1 MKRQVMTLLLV
12 SALAVNLLPMA
23 AFAQELPENGE
34 EICEHLDTVLLY
46 EAAGEWIHTVVEQC
60 ACEEAIGWY
69 EEYCLDGDGD
79 GFCDLCAAELPCLHE
94 AVELSYA
101 PGEGDRAHLA
111 TQICTDCG
119 EEAAFEEACLDADL
133 DGFCDGCEGE
143 LPCLH
148 ENAAST
154 YTLGQIERT
163 HTVTVLCPC
172 GEELSQS
179 VESCFDED
187 RDEFC
192 DGCAGA
198 LPCLHEDIT
207 VTYQPGQKEET
218 HIALTLCSC
227 GEEVDAIV
235 ESCEDTDSD
244 GLCDGCMAQL
254 EKTVTLGDVNLDG
267 IIDAEDA
274 GLVLRVVARLEV
286 PIDETMADVDG
297 NGRITAVDAMLILC
311 YAQGQIDTFPA
322 LQ

>member
-1 MKRQVMTLLLV
+1 MKRKIMSLLLV
-12 SALAVNLLPMA
+12 SALAVTLLPMA

-79 GFCDLCAAELPCLHE
+79 GFCDLCVAELPCLHE

-133 DGFCDGCEGE
+133 DGFCDGCE
-143 LPCLH
+143 
-148 ENAAST
+148 
-154 YTLGQIERT
+154 
-163 HTVTVLCPC
+163 
-172 GEELSQS
+172 
-179 VESCFDED
+179 
-187 RDEFC
+187 
-192 DGCAGA
+192 GA